1 MVSAPA
7 LLLALALLL
16 PTAAVPAAPAPSVPA
31 GPAEGAD
38 LVAVTI
44 SGRDYTVAE
53 LSYYYYPT
61 ANIYSQY
68 GLAMDAADLRPIAL
82 DSLIQ
87 YASLTNAAE
96 SEGFTLSNEGAQSVE
111 DTITQFKTYASQN
124 GTTFENYIYEVFGPY
139 MTEDLLRECLTRDTL
154 AQEYYTAHADELV
167 YTDSDLIAY
176 YNEHADELDTF
187 TYSAVFID
195 GSAPSTTDT
204 NGNTVEATDAEK
216 AASMRTAKATADKL
230 LQNLEEGGDFDALAA
245 EAVAVEG
252 AGTYETAV
260 VGASLSKFLSVA
272 DSDNCV
278 SWLTNEG
285 RQAGDLTVIEVANTG
300 YWVLRFTG
308 RTLDTESYGSAD
320 VRHILIKAELAKGTT
335 EPTDQAMDAAKARA
349 QSILNEYNAGDK
361 TAESFGALAEQYSED
376 TGSNT
381 NGGLYEDITP
391 FTGFLP
397 AFLDWTF
404 ADGREIGDTGLVEN
418 TQEGQ
423 QGWHIM
429 YLQDHTLSWKYSVER
444 DLRTHDIN
452 MWMDGLIAEANSQ
465 CRIYEEAVALLE

>member
-7 LLLALALLL
+7 LLLAFALLL

-61 ANIYSQY
+61 ARIYKQY
-68 GLAMDAADLRPIAL
+68 GLAMDAEDLRPIAL

-87 YASLTNAAE
+87 YASLTTAAE

-195 GSAPSTTDT
+195 GSAPSTTDA

-245 EAVAVEG
+245 EAVVAEG

-260 VGASLSKFLSVA
+260 VDASLSKFLSVA

-278 SWLTNEG
+278 SWLTTEG
-285 RQAGDLTVIEVANTG
+285 RQAGDLTVVEVADTG

-308 RTLDTESYGSAD
+308 RTLDTKSYGSAD
-320 VRHILIKAELAKGTT
+320 VRHILIKAELAEGTT

-444 DLRTHDIN
+444 DLRTRDIN